1 MASRRFTAGP
11 CFLLLLALPACA
23 QWMQRSAPPPSPV
36 KNALRFSHGIPLVEV
51 RGPED
56 QKAWFVVDT
65 GAGQFTFVD
74 PSLSRTLGLKCDV
87 VRDPAVP
94 FVYLSA
100 EVPFLELDGFG
111 RRALTVYVT
120 ETSERATYSALDVK
134 VQGALGTGFFRGQC
148 LRFDWGKGEFTPND
162 PRQPL
167 ARHVALPLHFG
178 ANGELYCTLRVD
190 GVQCQALIDTA
201 SPQSLVTREF
211 ADTAKLE
218 VDRKG
223 PAVPIDTS
231 IGQVPVRD
239 GKVGCLG
246 LGALEVRDLAVG
258 VVERRMPHANF
269 LLGTDVLSRFG
280 VLLDL
285 ADEPYLIFDPVEG
298 GSKGAA
304 PPEAPAKK
312 PEEKAPGE
320 KPAAADAPPPEAPR
334 RKGD

>member
-11 CFLLLLALPACA
+11 CSLLLLALPACA
-23 QWMQRSAPPPSPV
+23 QWMQRSAPPPTPV
-36 KNALRFSHGIPLVEV
+36 KSTLRFSHGIPMVEV
-51 RGPED
+51 RGPDE
-56 QKAWFVVDT
+56 KSGWFVVDT

-74 PSLSRTLGLKCDV
+74 PAFSRTLGLKCDV
-87 VRDPAVP
+87 VRDPAAP

-111 RRALTVYVT
+111 RRAFTVYVT
-120 ETSERATYSALDVK
+120 EISERATYAALDVK
-134 VQGALGTGFFRGQC
+134 VQGALGTGYFRGQC
-148 LRFDWGKGEFTPND
+148 LHFDWGKGEFTPNEL
-162 PRQPL
+162 RQPL

-178 ANGELYCTLRVD
+178 ASGELYCTLRVD

-211 ADTAKLE
+211 ADVAKLD
-218 VDRKG
+218 VDRKA
-223 PAVPIDTS
+223 PVVPIDTS

-285 ADEPYLIFDPVEG
+285 SDEPYLILDPVEG
-298 GSKGAA
+298 KASVAA
-304 PPEAPAKK
+304 PPEAPAKAPEAK
-312 PEEKAPGE
+312 PAE
-320 KPAAADAPPPEAPR
+320 KPAAADAPPAEAPR